1 MPTIIEPM
9 GEDDVEPVAQLRLST
24 FFTGGGRTLDAD
36 MAGLR
41 GLGTPDDGL
50 EISLVAR
57 VDGKLAG
64 SVLLV
69 RDELDAAHALTP
81 WLAGLVVAQD
91 FRSRGIGSALVRAV
105 EAHGRAQGVETLHLY
120 TWNTRPFYESLGWHA
135 VEAFQQDGEAM
146 MLMSRNLLL

>member
-1 MPTIIEPM
+1 M
-9 GEDDVEPVAQLRLST
+9 
-24 FFTGGGRTLDAD
+24 RTWPDCAD
-36 MAGLR
+36 W
-41 GLGTPDDGL
+41 GTPDDGL

-69 RDELDAAHALTP
+69 RKELDAVHDLTP

-105 EAHGRAQGVETLHLY
+105 EVHARAQGVETLHLY
-120 TWNTRPFYESLGWHA
+120 TWNARPLYASLGWRA
-135 VEAFQQDGEAM
+135 VETFASGGEPM
-146 MLMSRNLLL
+146 MLMSRDFLL